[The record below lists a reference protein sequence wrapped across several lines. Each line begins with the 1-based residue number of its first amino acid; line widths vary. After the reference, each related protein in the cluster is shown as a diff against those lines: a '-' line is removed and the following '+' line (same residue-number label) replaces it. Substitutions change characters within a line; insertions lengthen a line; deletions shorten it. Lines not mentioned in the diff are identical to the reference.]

1 MRWPSSFLD
10 QIRAALP
17 VVDVVKRH
25 HKLRKDGASEWRAV
39 TDQSLTVNTSK
50 NLCGG
55 VDHLMVGDAV
65 DYDLPFKVY
74 GHYDLRH
81 CERTQERQ
89 Y

>member
-1 MRWPSSFLD
+1 MPINFNVIGANSV
-10 QIRAALP
+10 AL
-17 VVDVVKRH
+17 
-25 HKLRKDGASEWRAV
+25 G
-39 TDQSLTVNTSK
+39 
-50 NLCGG
+50 GG

-74 GHYDLRH
+74 GHYDLRY